1 MLNKIL
7 TSSKMVPQSAL
18 YRLSNNIN
26 VTEQVCLEAVKQN
39 GEALYYVPEHLKTE
53 RICLEAVKQNGYAL
67 QFVPEHLITEQVCL
81 EAVKQNEWSIRYVP
95 EHLVTE
101 EMCLAYK
108 KRSIIVRNYTEESA
122 WKVMMHQ
129 NKAAQKF
136 AGDIKPFE
144 VPPC

>member
-7 TSSKMVPQSAL
+7 TSSKTVSQTAL

-26 VTEQVCLEAVKQN
+26 VTEE
-39 GEALYYVPEHLKTE
+39 
-53 RICLEAVKQNGYAL
+53 ICLEAVKRNGEAL
-67 QFVPEHLITEQVCL
+67 QLVPYHLRTEQICL

-95 EHLVTE
+95 ERLVTE

-108 KRSIIVRNYTEESA
+108 KRSIIIRNYTEESV